1 MTVDK
6 PIDRKFCVGV
16 CGVFAGDVGR
26 CYHTGTGLQD
36 AVHRGS
42 ASIFGEVLRAGSGV
56 NRLQAGC
63 G

>member
-16 CGVFAGDVGR
+16 CGVFAGDIGR

-42 ASIFGEVLRAGSGV
+42 SRVCTLYT
-56 NRLQAGC
+56 
-63 G
+63 